1 MTSGRGGRAVA
12 LLALIAGA
20 LLTLAACTSSGQP
33 SAGPRTV
40 TVTRQAP
47 SSSAPVSSPPATEST
62 SAPATDSSTPSGP
75 TRTVHVSSLQSDGA
89 TYGVGM
95 PIVLFFSPPP
105 TDSSEFTK
113 AVKVTVDGRAAD
125 GAWFWEQPTHD
136 EVVSNTIEAHYRMQ
150 HFWPAHSHIHVAVP
164 IKGLSAGKG
173 LVYSGALTSL
183 DFSIGAKHVST
194 VDGHAERMRVY
205 SDNKLVRTI
214 RVSLGA
220 AKTPTFTGI
229 KVVMQK
235 GEDAPGSDKLRPD
248 GAVRMRGPGYD
259 EIVDWSVRI
268 TRSGEYVHSAPWNGL
283 IGRTST
289 SNGCTN
295 LFPKTAKWFYS
306 FAQIGDVVT
315 YANTGGTRMPSWDG
329 FGDWNVSW
337 SQWQQGG
344 LLLNH

>member
-1 MTSGRGGRAVA
+1 MAGRSAHAIG
-12 LLALIAGA
+12 LIGAGAAA
-20 LLTLAACTSSGQP
+20 LLTLAACTSSGH
-33 SAGPRTV
+33 GPARTV
-40 TVTRQAP
+40 TVTHEAPPVTPTTSTSNAP
-47 SSSAPVSSPPATEST
+47 SSEPV
-62 SAPATDSSTPSGP
+62 TDTSTPSGQ
-75 TRTVHVSSLQSDGA
+75 TRTVHVYSLESDGA
-89 TYGVGM
+89 IYGVGM

-105 TDSSEFTK
+105 TDSTAFTN
-113 AVKVTVDGRAAD
+113 AVKVTVNGRPAD
-125 GAWFWEQPTHD
+125 GAWFWSQPTHD
-136 EVVSNTIEAHYRMQ
+136 EVVSHTIEAHYRMENY
-150 HFWPAHSHIHVAVP
+150 WPAHSRIHVSVP
-164 IKGLSAGKG
+164 IKGLSAGRG

-194 VDGHAERMRVY
+194 VDGRAEKMRVY

-220 AKTPTFTGI
+220 ADTPTYNGI

-235 GEDAPGSDKLRPD
+235 GEDQPGTNKLRPT
-248 GAVRMRGPGYD
+248 GAVRMIGPGYD
-259 EIVDWSVRI
+259 EIVDWSVRV

-295 LFPKTAKWFYS
+295 LFPDPAKWFYH
-306 FAQIGDVVT
+306 FARVGDVVT
-315 YANTGGTRMPSWDG
+315 YQNTGGTEMPSWDG

-337 SQWQQGG
+337 PQWQQGG

>member
-1 MTSGRGGRAVA
+1 MRGRVKRALA
-12 LLALIAGA
+12 LLGVGSAG
-20 LLTLAACTSSGQP
+20 LLTLVACTSSGP
-33 SAGPRTV
+33 SSPQQTV
-40 TVTRQAP
+40 TVTRGGPSTSAAP
-47 SSSAPVSSPPATEST
+47 SSSSTPPS
-62 SAPATDSSTPSGP
+62 SAPGTETSSPSGP

-105 TDSSEFTK
+105 TDSTEFTK
-113 AVKVTVDGRAAD
+113 AVKVTVDGRSAD

-136 EVVSNTIEAHYRMQ
+136 EVVSNTIEAHYRMPDY
-150 HFWPAHSHIHVAVP
+150 WPAHSRIHVDVP

-194 VDGHAERMRVY
+194 VDGHTEKMHVY

-214 RVSLGA
+214 AVSLGKA
-220 AKTPTFTGI
+220 DTPTFTGV

-235 GEDAPGSDKLRPD
+235 GEDAPNSSKLRPD
-248 GAVRMRGPGYD
+248 GAVRMVGPGYD

-268 TRSGEYVHSAPWNGL
+268 TRSGEYVHAAPWNGL

-295 LFPKTAKWFYS
+295 LFPDPAKWFYN
-306 FAQIGDVVT
+306 FARVGDVVT
-315 YANTGGTRMPSWDG
+315 YQNTGGDRMPSWDG

-337 SQWQQGG
+337 PQWQQGG